1 MKTFDDI
8 FVDKTKDGVKV
19 QTSEYGEQGV
29 HIIIDQ
35 GQNQIA
41 GYTNREDGLF
51 EEIPVVIFGDHGQ
64 NLYKFYQE
72 LLIKFCNCL
81 RCERCWVPKI

>member
-51 EEIPVVIFGDHGQ
+51 EEIPVVIFRDHTRV
-64 NLYKFYQE
+64 
-72 LLIKFCNCL
+72 IKYVDEPFF
-81 RCERCWVPKI
+81 